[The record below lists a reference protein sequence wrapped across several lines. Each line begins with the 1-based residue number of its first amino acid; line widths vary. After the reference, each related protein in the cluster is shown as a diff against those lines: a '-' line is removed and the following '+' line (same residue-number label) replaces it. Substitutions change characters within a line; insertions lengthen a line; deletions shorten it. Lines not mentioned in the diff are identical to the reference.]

1 MESYITFFINN
12 YSSLINQNL
21 FLVLSKFLPPV
32 LAGCNNNFSFKK
44 KVIESCL
51 LK

>member
-12 YSSLINQNL
+12 YFNLINQNL

-32 LAGCNNNFSFKK
+32 LAGCNNNFSLKK
-44 KVIESCL
+44 SKQGY
-51 LK
+51 